1 MLEATV
7 KLFNGKTEVN
17 IQAEDSKSLIQ
28 QLAFFTAIPQQ
39 CDICGGELHFSFR
52 NPDPKVKYW
61 GVECEGTIKHT
72 LNFGVHSEEEKGLFI
87 KDEWEYYDREA
98 QEYRKVRARDVREAL
113 GPPLST
119 VSQKQTPEPPPSRTS
134 GTTDDSSTA
143 KMPGQKAPDP
153 QTRTSAPSTSSVNSG
168 QVLSKERA
176 EAMQAELEKLGH
188 PKRDQLRLASS
199 VLKKQ
204 VKDFTMLSEA
214 EALEVWNYAKRGA
227 R

>member
-7 KLFNGKTEVN
+7 RLFNGKTEVN

-39 CDICGGELHFSFR
+39 CDICGAPLHFSFR

-61 GVECEGTIKHT
+61 GVECEGVTRHT

-98 QEYRKVRARDVREAL
+98 QEYRKVRARDVRE
-113 GPPLST
+113 G
-119 VSQKQTPEPPPSRTS
+119 VSQQTIVNSQNAESQTPQP
-134 GTTDDSSTA
+134 
-143 KMPGQKAPDP
+143 KP
-153 QTRTSAPSTSSVNSG
+153 QTSKPNTSTLNR
-168 QVLSKERA
+168 ERA
-176 EAMQAELEKLGH
+176 ENMQTELEKLGH

-199 VLKKQ
+199 ALKRQ
-204 VKDFTMLSEA
+204 VKDFATLSEA
-214 EALEVWNYAKRGA
+214 EALEVWTYAKRGGQE
-227 R
+227 